1 MLSVLSH
8 AAAADHVV
16 LVLGTTASAAVRCL
30 AKTEQGAPSVLAFEG
45 LPAVDVETTG
55 EYRIDGLAEGTAYF
69 AYCLA
74 VDALGQ
80 QMMNAVADTETAF
93 ETLLGGRARRE

>member
-1 MLSVLSH
+1 M
-8 AAAADHVV
+8 
-16 LVLGTTASAAVRCL
+16 
-30 AKTEQGAPSVLAFEG
+30 
-45 LPAVDVETTG
+45 ETSG